1 MSDVAR
7 SRRTWGAG
15 TVVLLAALI
24 LLALS
29 LRSGISSLSV
39 LLPTV
44 RDELAISPAGVSLLT
59 TLPPLCFAVVGL
71 GTGRLVLRY
80 GVHRITVALLAALV
94 VGLVGRALADTWWI
108 FGIGTMV
115 AMAGAAVGNVV
126 LPPLTKLHFAR
137 HEAGV
142 SAVYGA
148 ALVGGATLASA
159 LTVPIADATDGWRV
173 ALATWAVLPALAL
186 LGWLPTLRTPET
198 GSVPADAPTGASTP
212 EGTSGSASAGAAAPP
227 TLGRI
232 VRTPLGWAFIICF
245 GAQSAQAYVQFGWW
259 GLMLTDL
266 GADAA
271 HAGVLLGIITA
282 VGIPV
287 TLSLPLLIRV
297 TRDSAALP
305 LAFSVSTV
313 IGWLGVLLA
322 PLALGGV
329 LWAVLLGFGAG
340 AFTWVLAMLARRS
353 RSPEGS
359 SQLSALT
366 QGVGY
371 FIAAAATF
379 ATGLLHDATGDWQVG
394 IVMMLALAVVIGVAG
409 AAIARGGT
417 VEDAVAAHLDA
428 RP

>member
-7 SRRTWGAG
+7 SHRWGVG
-15 TVVLLAALI
+15 TLTLLAALV

-44 RDELAISPAGVSLLT
+44 RDELAFSPTGVSLLT
-59 TLPPLCFAVVGL
+59 TLPPLCFAIVGL

-80 GVHRITVALLAALV
+80 GVHRVTVALLAALV
-94 VGLVGRALADTWWI
+94 VGLIGRALTDTWWV
-108 FGIGTMV
+108 FGIGTVV

-148 ALVGGATLASA
+148 CLVGGATLASA
-159 LTVPIADATDGWRV
+159 LTVPIADATGGWRI
-173 ALATWAVLPALAL
+173 ALATWAILPALAL
-186 LGWLPTLRTPET
+186 VGWLPTLRAPEPRT
-198 GSVPADAPTGASTP
+198 AALDPSSAPTST
-212 EGTSGSASAGAAAPP
+212 APTAHTL
-227 TLGRI
+227 TLGQI
-232 VRTPLGWAFIICF
+232 ARTPLGWAFIVCF
-245 GAQSAQAYVQFGWW
+245 GVQSAQAYVQFGWW

-271 HAGVLLGIITA
+271 HAGVLLGVITA

-287 TLSLPLLIRV
+287 TLSLPVLIRL

-305 LAFSVSTV
+305 VIFSVSTV
-313 IGWLGVLLA
+313 AGWLGVLLA

-329 LWAVLLGFGAG
+329 LWAALLGFGGG
-340 AFTWVLAMLARRS
+340 AFTWTLAMLARRS
-353 RSPEGS
+353 RSPEGA

-379 ATGLLHDATGDWQVG
+379 ATGLLHDATGGWRVG
-394 IVMMLALAVVIGVAG
+394 IVMMLGLAALIGVAG

-417 VEDAVAAHLDA
+417 VEEAVAAHLDQ
-428 RP
+428 REGESTP